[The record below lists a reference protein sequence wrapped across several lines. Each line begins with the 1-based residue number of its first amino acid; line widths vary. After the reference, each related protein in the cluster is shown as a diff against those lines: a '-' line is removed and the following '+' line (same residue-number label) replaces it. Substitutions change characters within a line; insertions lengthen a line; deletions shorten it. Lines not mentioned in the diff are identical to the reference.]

1 MLPKPTSGLTCCAI
15 VAPALLGRDVPTG
28 GFGGENSNRPI
39 GHDALEVFRFKILA
53 ASKADILKT
62 EKSGSGRRLRTV
74 RRNEPSGLAM
84 DAARTE

>member
-39 GHDALEVFRFKILA
+39 GHDALDVFPFTD
-53 ASKADILKT
+53 S
-62 EKSGSGRRLRTV
+62 RRLKGGYPEDRKEWK
-74 RRNEPSGLAM
+74 REKAKDRAKKSA
-84 DAARTE
+84 